1 MSHTQSTYFPP
12 LALKGAQN
20 TGLDVN
26 IYIGPLLVVGFLFP
40 FQISSKSGVNKPLPV
55 FAKLLQSGHC
65 INFRSSLNF
74 DEMLVLFQ
82 KGQISQWKKER
93 KKGLLSLENQVYLQL
108 LCSGT
113 ICQQPA
119 RPSLLKASLAS
130 RQTILSPTGQTSI

>member
-1 MSHTQSTYFPP
+1 MSHAQSAYFPP

-26 IYIGPLLVVGFLFP
+26 IYIGLLLVVGFLFP

-65 INFRSSLNF
+65 IKFTSSLNF

-82 KGQISQWKKER
+82 KGQISQWKKE
-93 KKGLLSLENQVYLQL
+93 KK
-108 LCSGT
+108 
-113 ICQQPA
+113 
-119 RPSLLKASLAS
+119 
-130 RQTILSPTGQTSI
+130 